1 MDAVVSTIVEQ
12 SKAVARQYRRER
24 GLLDSIGS
32 AGGPGPENVKVYAS
46 STDEYAALFVVVSLG
61 SADTAMHMVNIY
73 GSFDPAR
80 IGGSVN
86 LPPSE
91 GSAPMGMSN
100 PSSAPMG
107 MSNPMMMQMIAFKG
121 DEAGQ
126 AFFANPNGPPP
137 CPAFNYCVVTM
148 SLGANGT
155 FGIKPSAWQEGARE
169 AYTFKLSEL
178 KPLTMQ
184 DLGSPGLWCK
194 APTAKVVN
202 AEAPAS
208 AVNAEAP
215 ASAVNAEAPAS
226 AATPSRATVT
236 PAMIGG
242 IVAAVLLLVLGL
254 ALYASFGKRRR
265 NL

>member
-1 MDAVVSTIVEQ
+1 MDVVVRTIIEQ
-12 SKAVARQYRRER
+12 SKAVARQYRGER

-32 AGGPGPENVKVYAS
+32 AGGPGPDNVKVYAS
-46 STDEYAALFVVVSLG
+46 TTDEYAALFVVVSLG
-61 SADTAMHMVNIY
+61 SGDAAMHMVNIY

-86 LPPSE
+86 VPPAE
-91 GSAPMGMSN
+91 GA
-100 PSSAPMG
+100 SSAPMG

-148 SLGANGT
+148 SLGADGT

-169 AYTFKLSEL
+169 AYTFALSEL
-178 KPLTMQ
+178 TPLTMQ

-194 APTAKVVN
+194 APIAKLVN
-202 AEAPAS
+202 AEGPAS
-208 AVNAEAP
+208 G
-215 ASAVNAEAPAS
+215 
-226 AATPSRATVT
+226 ATPSRATVS

-254 ALYASFGKRRR
+254 ALYASLGSRRR

>member
-1 MDAVVSTIVEQ
+1 MDVVVRTIVEQ

-46 STDEYAALFVVVSLG
+46 TTDEYAALFVVVSLG

-86 LPPSE
+86 LPPAE
-91 GSAPMGMSN
+91 GASSAPMGMSN

-148 SLGANGT
+148 SLGADGT

-178 KPLTMQ
+178 TPLTMQ

-215 ASAVNAEAPAS
+215 ASA
-226 AATPSRATVT
+226 ATPSRATVT

-242 IVAAVLLLVLGL
+242 ILAAVLLLVLGL
-254 ALYASFGKRRR
+254 ALYASLGSRRR